1 MAFGSLFEYYSS
13 LMLIYAKVIIDVE
26 EKIAPVVYLGVD
38 GKTYKG
44 CSDFKTTRI
53 GDERALYDVRNK
65 AKADTS
71 IYRGSMKRLAMAV
84 MPETA
89 R

>member
-1 MAFGSLFEYYSS
+1 
-13 LMLIYAKVIIDVE
+13 MLIYAKVIFDVD
-26 EKIAPVVYLGVD
+26 EKIDPVVYRGVD

-65 AKADTS
+65 VKADTA
-71 IYRGSMKRLAMAV
+71 IYRGSMKRLAMAA